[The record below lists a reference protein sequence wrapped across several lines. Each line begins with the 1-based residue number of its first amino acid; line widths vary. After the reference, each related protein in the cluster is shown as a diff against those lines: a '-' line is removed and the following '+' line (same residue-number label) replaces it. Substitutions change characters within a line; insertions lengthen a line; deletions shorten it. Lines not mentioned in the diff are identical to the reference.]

1 MLKYILK
8 RVLIGILTLF
18 ILATI
23 TFFGVHA
30 MPGDPFQQDD
40 NKRLTEAQLESL
52 RAKYGLDKSIGEQYI
67 IFLKNA
73 ARGDFGESITKKN
86 RQVSEIIATEFKVTF
101 KLGLIAFIASMT
113 LGMTLGIIGALTKK
127 KWLNSL
133 ITLIATFGVSMPSY
147 MFAMALMVFFGVKLK
162 LLPISGLETP
172 IHYIL
177 PGASLALSSL
187 SMVTRLTRSSL
198 RDEMNKDYITLARS
212 KGLSERA
219 VTVKHGLKN
228 ALLPVIT
235 YAGPMLANSIT
246 GSMVI
251 EALFTIHGLG
261 KEFSTSVSARD
272 YTLVMGVTMF
282 FGALIIFMNIVS
294 DITAAIVD
302 PRIKFDK

>member
-1 MLKYILK
+1 MLRYICK
-8 RVLIGILTLF
+8 RILVGMLTLF
-18 ILATI
+18 ILSAI

-30 MPGDPFQQDD
+30 MPGDPFEQD
-40 NKRLTEAQLESL
+40 NKRMTAAQYESL
-52 RAKYGLDKSIGEQYI
+52 RAKFGLDKSLGEQYV

-73 ARGDFGESITKKN
+73 IKGDFGESISKKN
-86 RQVSEIIATEFKVTF
+86 REVSDIIKAEFVVTA
-101 KLGLIAFIASMT
+101 KLGAVAFLASMV
-113 LGMTLGIIGALTKK
+113 LGVTLGIVGALTKK

-133 ITLIATFGVSMPSY
+133 ITFISTAGVSVPSY
-147 MFAMALMVFFGVKLK
+147 MFAMGAMILFCVNLRW
-162 LLPISGLETP
+162 LPVSGLDTP

-177 PGASLALSSL
+177 PASALALSSL

-198 RDEMNKDYITLARS
+198 KDEMNKDYITLARS
-212 KGLSERA
+212 KGISEKM
-219 VTVKHGLKN
+219 VTIKHGLKN

-235 YAGPMLANSIT
+235 YAGPMFASSIT

-251 EALFTIHGLG
+251 ESLFTINGLG
-261 KEFSTSVSARD
+261 KEFSTSITNRD

-282 FGALIIFMNIVS
+282 FGALVIIMNIVS